1 MVPIEMGAAKGR
13 LDGMVVCI
21 CNRLT
26 DTMIAAA
33 VADGARNQAD
43 VFRRYHLRRGC
54 SSCSVRIAEAIERAI
69 TNTHLDAAE

>member
-1 MVPIEMGAAKGR
+1 MTGR
-13 LDGMVVCI
+13 MVVCI

-43 VFRRYHLRRGC
+43 VFRRFRLKRGC
-54 SSCSVRIAEAIERAI
+54 SSCSVRIAQAIERA
-69 TNTHLDAAE
+69 LKGPGLEAAE

>member
-1 MVPIEMGAAKGR
+1 
-13 LDGMVVCI
+13 MVVCI

-43 VFRRYHLRRGC
+43 VFRRYRLRRGC
-54 SSCSVRIAEAIERAI
+54 SSCSVHIAEAIEHAQQGLSRE
-69 TNTHLDAAE
+69 AAE